1 MYGKEVLYETTLVCI
16 KYYFVN
22 FFYKKE
28 KWVFNFKINN
38 VNSKDDN
45 SSNADGEYN

>member
-1 MYGKEVLYETTLVCI
+1 MCGKEVLYETSLVCI

-22 FFYKKE
+22 FFYKK
-28 KWVFNFKINN
+28 KWEFYFKFNNI
-38 VNSKDDN
+38 NSKDDN